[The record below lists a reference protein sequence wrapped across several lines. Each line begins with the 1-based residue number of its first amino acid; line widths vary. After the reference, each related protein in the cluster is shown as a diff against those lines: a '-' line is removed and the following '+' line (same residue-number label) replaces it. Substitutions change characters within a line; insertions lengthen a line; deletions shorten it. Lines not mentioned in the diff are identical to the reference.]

1 MLEQTWTVPASSMAV
16 MALVVAFTLLF
27 PLALGI
33 VFWRRARGR
42 WRFFWMGCV
51 VFPLFALGLEGAV
64 NRAVLYGPAGGTIAG
79 NLGLYALFGGLMAGL
94 FEECGRWC
102 ALRLGKRWAR
112 GPQDA
117 LMYGAGHGGI
127 EAALLAGSAMLSNL
141 LVCFA
146 LNKGGLAGA
155 AALMG
160 AESLTDAQTA
170 ALASLVT
177 TPAGMYLWS
186 AFERAVAIAIHVSL
200 SVLVYRAVQRNRAR
214 WLLLAV
220 LLHAGVDASSIAAAA
235 FLPIAGVELVALLW
249 AAGLVLLAR
258 KIYFLEKQENPL
270 TFPQGE
276 GV

>member
-1 MLEQTWTVPASSMAV
+1 M
-16 MALVVAFTLLF
+16 FTLLF

-42 WRFFWMGCV
+42 WRFFLLGCV
-51 VFPLFALGLEGAV
+51 VFPLFALGLEGTI
-64 NRAVLYGPAGGTIAG
+64 NRAVLYGPAGGIIAG
-79 NLGLYALFGGLMAGL
+79 SLPLYALFGGLMAGI

-102 ALRLGKRWAR
+102 ALRLGKRWTR

-117 LMYGAGHGGI
+117 LMYGAGHGGS
-127 EAALLAGSAMLSNL
+127 EAALLVGSAMLSNL

-146 LNKGGLAGA
+146 LNESGLAGA

-160 AESLTDAQTA
+160 VDALTDAQTA

-186 AFERAVAIAIHVSL
+186 VFERVVAIAIHVSL
-200 SVLVYRAVQRNRAR
+200 SVLVYRSVRRSQAS

-220 LLHAGVDASSIAAAA
+220 LLHAGVDASSIAAAS

>member
-1 MLEQTWTVPASSMAV
+1 MLEQTWTVPAASMAV
-16 MALVVAFTLLF
+16 MALVGVFTLIL
-27 PLALGI
+27 PLTLGI
-33 VFWRRARGR
+33 VFWRRTRGR

-64 NRAVLYGPAGGTIAG
+64 NRAVLYGPAGGTIVG

-127 EAALLAGSAMLSNL
+127 EAVLLAGSAMLSNL

-146 LNKGGLAGA
+146 LNEGGLAGA

-160 AESLTDAQTA
+160 VDALTDAQA
-170 ALASLVT
+170 ATLAPLVT

-186 AFERAVAIAIHVSL
+186 AFERAVAVAIHLSL
-200 SVLVYRAVQRNRAR
+200 SVLVYRAVQRSRAR
-214 WLLLAV
+214 WLLLAI
-220 LLHAGVDASSIAAAA
+220 LLHAGVDAAAIAAAA
-235 FLPIAGVELVALLW
+235 FLPVAGVELVALLW

-258 KIYFLEKQENPL
+258 RVYFLEKSENPL
-270 TFPQGE
+270 TFPQVE

>member
-1 MLEQTWTVPASSMAV
+1 MLEQTWTVPTSSMAV
-16 MALVVAFTLLF
+16 MALAGVFTLIF
-27 PLALGI
+27 PLALG
-33 VFWRRARGR
+33 VLFWRRAKGR
-42 WRFFWMGCV
+42 WRFFLLGCV
-51 VFPLFALGLEGAV
+51 VFPLFALGLEGAI

-79 NLGLYALFGGLMAGL
+79 NLLLYALFGGLMAGI

-102 ALRLGKRWAR
+102 ALRLGARWTR

-127 EAALLAGSAMLSNL
+127 EAALLVGSAMLNNL

-146 LNKGGLAGA
+146 LNESGLAGA

-160 AESLTDAQTA
+160 ADALTDAQTA

-186 AFERAVAIAIHVSL
+186 VLERVVAIAIHVSL
-200 SVLVYRAVQRNRAR
+200 SVLVYRAVRRGRAS

-220 LLHAGVDASSIAAAA
+220 LLHAGVDAAAIAAAA
-235 FLPIAGVELVALLW
+235 FLPVAGVELVALLW

-258 KIYFLEKQENPL
+258 RVYFLEKSENPL
-270 TFPQGE
+270 TFPQVE

>member
-16 MALVVAFTLLF
+16 MALVGAFTLLF

-33 VFWRRARGR
+33 VFWRRA
-42 WRFFWMGCV
+42 
-51 VFPLFALGLEGAV
+51 LFALGLEGAV

-146 LNKGGLAGA
+146 LNEGGLAGA

-258 KIYFLEKQENPL
+258 KVYFLEKQENPL

>member
-1 MLEQTWTVPASSMAV
+1 MLEQTWTVPTSSMAV
-16 MALVVAFTLLF
+16 MALAGMFTLLF
-27 PLALGI
+27 PLALG
-33 VFWRRARGR
+33 VLFWKRTKGR
-42 WRFFWMGCV
+42 WRFFLLGCV
-51 VFPLFALGLEGAV
+51 VFPLFALGLEGAI
-64 NRAVLYGPAGGTIAG
+64 NRAVLYGPAGGIIAG
-79 NLGLYALFGGLMAGL
+79 SLPLYALFGGLMAGI

-102 ALRLGKRWAR
+102 ALRLGKRWTR

-127 EAALLAGSAMLSNL
+127 EAALLGGSAMLSNL

-146 LNKGGLAGA
+146 LNESGLAGA

-160 AESLTDAQTA
+160 VALTDAQTA
-170 ALASLVT
+170 ALASLAT

-186 AFERAVAIAIHVSL
+186 VFERVVAIAIHLSL
-200 SVLVYRAVQRNRAR
+200 SVLVYRSVRRSQAS

-258 KIYFLEKQENPL
+258 KIYFLEKSENLL

>member
-1 MLEQTWTVPASSMAV
+1 MLEQTWTVPAASMAV
-16 MALVVAFTLLF
+16 MALVGVFTLIL
-27 PLALGI
+27 PLTLGI
-33 VFWRRARGR
+33 VFWRRTRGQ

-64 NRAVLYGPAGGTIAG
+64 NRAVLYGPAGGTIVG

-102 ALRLGKRWAR
+102 ALRLGKRRAR

-127 EAALLAGSAMLSNL
+127 EAVLLAGSAMLSNL

-146 LNKGGLAGA
+146 LNEGGLAGA

-160 AESLTDAQTA
+160 VDALTDAQA
-170 ALASLVT
+170 ATLAPLVT

-186 AFERAVAIAIHVSL
+186 AFERAVAVAIHLSL
-200 SVLVYRAVQRNRAR
+200 SVLVYRAVQRSRAR
-214 WLLLAV
+214 WLLLAI
-220 LLHAGVDASSIAAAA
+220 LLHAGVDAAAIAAAA
-235 FLPIAGVELVALLW
+235 FLPVAGVELVALLW

-258 KIYFLEKQENPL
+258 KIYFLEKSENLL